1 MQEKECVFE
10 VPLKKAEFVD
20 IINRLKD
27 SSEVV
32 DKVDEIFRNS
42 REKLET
48 DFLNGAGL
56 QISHEGI
63 VVKLLE
69 KLMRDKSE
77 IISYF
82 IYELEYGKEYREGC
96 FADKSGNIDISTS
109 EKLYDVL
116 ISGYWQKDN
125 TESDSYADGIKA
137 LIEATKGLS
146 EWALAIY
153 EPIVNDIC
161 SRDSAGKEEVEE
173 VLDWLVSTCISDD
186 MIKLFKRVC
195 NKFDDNYPKLIKEY
209 VLLYK
214 EMYEK

>member
-20 IINRLKD
+20 IINRLKA

-48 DFLNGAGL
+48 EFLNGAGL

-82 IYELEYGKEYREGC
+82 IYELEYGKEYQEGC
-96 FADKSGNIDISTS
+96 FADKTGNIDISTA

-125 TESDSYADGIKA
+125 TEGDSCVDGIKA

-153 EPIVNDIC
+153 EPIVDDIC
-161 SRDSAGKEEVEE
+161 SKESASREEVEE
-173 VLDWLVSTCISDD
+173 VLDWLVSTCISDE
-186 MIKLFKRVC
+186 MIKLFKKVC
-195 NKFDDNYPKLIKEY
+195 NKFDDIYPDLIKEY
-209 VLLYK
+209 TLLYK
-214 EMYEK
+214 EMYEE